1 MGENNPTPTQEERER
16 YEGHVEN
23 KRQSYQAREWD
34 LECPISTV
42 VSFDLQQILPYPRL
56 RDTKQTFFK
65 SRMICYNLCFFISKL
80 KQGYCYLWSQVEG
93 GRGSNEIATILK
105 KFVVDHLADSRHIV
119 FYSDGCPGQNKNQAV
134 VAALAHL
141 AHNSPPGQMIDIK
154 YFETGHS
161 HMAVDSVHAC
171 IERAIQGKEIA
182 TPGDYLQVIQL
193 AKKTGE
199 QPYIVEELN
208 HSLFVDWKKVATVA
222 FKPNALEG
230 ISTKHWISAENVGG
244 KVVLSWSEGAL
255 GPLRNIE
262 WRLVG
267 GQFKWDYLPPAY
279 RSRLALPQKRYQ
291 GSYSLVPLLRNR
303 AMAELY
309 FRDVRELVPVSHPPG
324 DDGDQPRQE
333 G

>member
-1 MGENNPTPTQEERER
+1 MEE
-16 YEGHVEN
+16 
-23 KRQSYQAREWD
+23 
-34 LECPISTV
+34 
-42 VSFDLQQILPYPRL
+42 
-56 RDTKQTFFK
+56 
-65 SRMICYNLCFFISKL
+65 
-80 KQGYCYLWSQVEG
+80 
-93 GRGSNEIATILK
+93 GRGSNEIATILR

-154 YFETGHS
+154 YFEAGHS

-182 TPGDYLQVIQL
+182 TTGDYLQVIQL

-230 ISTKHWISAENVGG
+230 ISTKHWISAE
-244 KVVLSWSEGAL
+244 KCRREG
-255 GPLRNIE
+255 
-262 WRLVG
+262 
-267 GQFKWDYLPPAY
+267 
-279 RSRLALPQKRYQ
+279 S
-291 GSYSLVPLLRNR
+291 PLL
-303 AMAELY
+303 E
-309 FRDVRELVPVSHPPG
+309 
-324 DDGDQPRQE
+324 
-333 G
+333 